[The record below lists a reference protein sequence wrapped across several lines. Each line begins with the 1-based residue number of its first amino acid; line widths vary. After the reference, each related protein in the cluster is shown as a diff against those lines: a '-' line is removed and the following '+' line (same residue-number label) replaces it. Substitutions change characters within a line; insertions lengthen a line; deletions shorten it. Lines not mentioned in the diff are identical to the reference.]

1 MNGERVSREFHSL
14 VSIAFSRVTA
24 ELTLKIRRVDETN
37 PNFGNKATRSIRVR
51 VLSLALFLSLSW
63 RKLSDRQDAGLE
75 EDCLIYGAFILE
87 MLAYIRVLEFNGL

>member
-51 VLSLALFLSLSW
+51 VLSLALFLSLVEKTFGSTGCGS
-63 RKLSDRQDAGLE
+63 RGGLPY
-75 EDCLIYGAFILE
+75 LWGVHTRNA
-87 MLAYIRVLEFNGL
+87 RVYTSSRV